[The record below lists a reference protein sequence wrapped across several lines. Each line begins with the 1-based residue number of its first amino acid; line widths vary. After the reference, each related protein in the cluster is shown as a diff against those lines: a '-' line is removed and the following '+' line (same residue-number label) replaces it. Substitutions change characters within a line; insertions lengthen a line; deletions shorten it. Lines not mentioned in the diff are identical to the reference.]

1 MIVSG
6 ASTSATSSNA
16 APTAD
21 DDQPASP
28 APANPQPA
36 DNVESSESSESSQR
50 SQPSP
55 PGDSLASAGDGEA
68 PKPPGQKDSSSSWV
82 PTQAQLPSADVD
94 LARVKRED
102 PDPPAA
108 SSDAYADYVVEKGHA
123 SPLSDAEL
131 NDARWG
137 AIRAVQNS
145 HSRLIDTQT
154 ADMIGN
160 TMLDALD
167 RSETFR
173 DMVSFGLHQGG
184 ERIGD
189 IGFRNRYYHTPQFRG
204 DFRNIREMTSM
215 YLRLNPATN
224 MPLSLYTS
232 AQPRTPE
239 QPPYVNISAAPNEN
253 STYLDAWRVGLVHE
267 IAHLTTNS
275 RDPDPDAPQTSLG
288 PTELLAQRVAR
299 EMGWQTTN
307 FTSYGDNARSYYHQQ
322 VQRAAL
328 IDAAERNGAHAR
340 AFFER
345 LDVLAGNQD
354 ASPDFHELG
363 QPWPGTAVPDH
374 TYFQPEPAGG
384 SAGNASSAGMIP
396 DAAAPHNVT
405 QPLPEHRPNEDLSR
419 VEFSHG
425 EPFLFRF
432 ADSAPLGPPTGYRN
446 AWAASSASWDTQGR
460 FFRYGK
466 PVDGNP
472 HTRQFDFDDGSKVVI
487 WAYEPQLA
495 ASDATN
501 FTKGAI
507 GVGATVVGAVAGGL
521 SAGPVGIGT
530 GGSIGA
536 AVGAAAAAKVPD
548 DRIWQPYWM
557 NYYYPGATS
566 PFYRSYMYAWDNDS
580 KRVNLLARQA
590 NANLYP
596 DYADSAPDNNWS
608 FWRWRS
614 GSTPLRT

>member
-1 MIVSG
+1 MFVS
-6 ASTSATSSNA
+6 STSTHASVTSRNA
-16 APTAD
+16 APTPD
-21 DDQPASP
+21 DDEPASA
-28 APANPQPA
+28 APAKPQPA
-36 DNVESSESSESSQR
+36 DNVESSHLPQA
-50 SQPSP
+50 
-55 PGDSLASAGDGEA
+55 GDSEA
-68 PKPPGQKDSSSSWV
+68 PAAFGQTEDAPSWV
-82 PTQAQLPSADVD
+82 PTQAQLPSADVVPTQAQASSTD
-94 LARVKRED
+94 VDPTRVKRED
-102 PDPPAA
+102 TDPPAA
-108 SSDAYADYVVEKGHA
+108 SSDAYADYVVEKGQA

-137 AIRAVQNS
+137 AMRAVQNS

-154 ADMIGN
+154 ADMVGN

-184 ERIGD
+184 EQLGD
-189 IGFRNRYYHTPQFRG
+189 IGFRNRYYYTPRFQG
-204 DFRNIREMTSM
+204 DFRNIRDMTSM

-232 AQPRTPE
+232 AQSRTPE

-253 STYLDAWRVGLVHE
+253 SMYLDAWRIGLIHE

-275 RDPDPDAPQTSLG
+275 RDPDPNAPDTSLG

-307 FTSYGDNARSYYHQQ
+307 FTSYGDNARSYHHQQ
-322 VQRAAL
+322 MQRAAL
-328 IDAAERNGAHAR
+328 IDAAERNGSHAR

-345 LDVLAGNQD
+345 LDVLSGNQD

-363 QPWPGTAVPDH
+363 EAWPGTSAPDH
-374 TYFQPEPAGG
+374 TYFQPEPAGT
-384 SAGNASSAGMIP
+384 STGNASTAGMIP
-396 DAAAPHNVT
+396 DAAAPHNAT
-405 QPLPEHRPNEDLSR
+405 HPLPEQRPNEDLTR
-419 VEFSHG
+419 VRFSHG

-432 ADSAPLGPPTGYRN
+432 AESAPLGPPTGYRS

-472 HTRQFDFDDGSKVVI
+472 HIRQFDFDDGSKVVV

-495 ASDATN
+495 GSDGTN
-501 FTKGAI
+501 FQKGAI
-507 GVGATVVGAVAGGL
+507 GVAAAVVGTVAGGVAAGPVGAVAGG
-521 SAGPVGIGT
+521 S
-530 GGSIGA
+530 
-536 AVGAAAAAKVPD
+536 VGAGFGSAVAAMLPY
-548 DRIWQPYWM
+548 DRIWQPYWLD
-557 NYYYPGATS
+557 YYYKGASS
-566 PFYRSYMYAWDNDS
+566 PFYSQYMYAWDDDS
-580 KRVNLLARQA
+580 RRVNLLAHQA

-596 DYADSAPDNNWS
+596 DYADSDPDNHWS

-614 GSTPLRT
+614 GSTPIRT